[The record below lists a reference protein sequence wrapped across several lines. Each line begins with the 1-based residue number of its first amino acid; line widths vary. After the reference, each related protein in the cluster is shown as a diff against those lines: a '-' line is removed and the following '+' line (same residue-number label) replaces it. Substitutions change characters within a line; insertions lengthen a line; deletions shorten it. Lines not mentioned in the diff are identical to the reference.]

1 MAMLSD
7 QEQVALLEQAR
18 RGDPEAINR
27 LFSQERARLRR
38 MVELRLD
45 DRLRGRV
52 DASDVIQEAQL
63 AVFVRLPD
71 FLARPSMPF
80 WVWLRLEVGRHL
92 VLVHRQ
98 HLGTAMR
105 DVRREVPL
113 HPGTMPPPSSTALA
127 GELAARQSSPSQTL
141 ARAER
146 IERIRQAIST
156 LDLADREILTL
167 RHFEMLNHRE
177 TAQVL
182 GISEAAAAKRYIRAL
197 DRLETALAQLPGGLE
212 GL

>member
-7 QEQVALLEQAR
+7 QEQDAPVEQAR

-105 DVRREVPL
+105 DLRREVPL
-113 HPGTMPPPSSTALA
+113 HAGTMPPPSSTALA
-127 GELAARQSSPSQTL
+127 FARDGRELTTAVLSGRLYRWPLPKPMSGSARDCQ
-141 ARAER
+141 R
-146 IERIRQAIST
+146 
-156 LDLADREILTL
+156 
-167 RHFEMLNHRE
+167 
-177 TAQVL
+177 
-182 GISEAAAAKRYIRAL
+182 
-197 DRLETALAQLPGGLE
+197 RLEARLGSVFRKGEGVLLAPEAWAGRNRKE
-212 GL
+212 IAAW